1 MTVESKTRMRFLA
14 LVIAFV
20 AVSLGA
26 VRSSAFQSTNYLID
40 PVMYDVYAAILP
52 AVWGDCEMLLQAE
65 TESIERAA
73 TCLDTVI
80 AVEPGWEDMA
90 QAFRRA
96 NQNMRLLQPLIP
108 TSAVYRLI
116 PKAAVLSDDAR
127 LAIKYP
133 GIWQRRPESLEYVA
147 VSSVG
152 FNDIKTKA
160 VVYVRKRSS
169 GGVHVRQFVN
179 GEWVVPQL
187 SKGCGGWIA

>member
-1 MTVESKTRMRFLA
+1 MGGHGAGIQACQSEHSPASTADTDERPISANSK
-14 LVIAFV
+14 
-20 AVSLGA
+20 S
-26 VRSSAFQSTNYLID
+26 
-40 PVMYDVYAAILP
+40 AAIL
-52 AVWGDCEMLLQAE
+52 A
-65 TESIERAA
+65 
-73 TCLDTVI
+73 
-80 AVEPGWEDMA
+80 
-90 QAFRRA
+90 
-96 NQNMRLLQPLIP
+96 
-108 TSAVYRLI
+108 
-116 PKAAVLSDDAR
+116 DDAR